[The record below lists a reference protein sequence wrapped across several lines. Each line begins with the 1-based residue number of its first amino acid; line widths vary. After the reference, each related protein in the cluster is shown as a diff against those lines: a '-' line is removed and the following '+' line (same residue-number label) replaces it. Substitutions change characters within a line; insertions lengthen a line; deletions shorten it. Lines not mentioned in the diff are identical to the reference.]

1 MNRSHPLQNRTITFD
16 EDSDM
21 RPPKKIMLSSIEHEG
36 GGFSDPPPSH
46 FVLCGRGERTNRHPG
61 NKTFRRLV
69 DLNRSLYHPGT
80 RKQKGLIAASIVLAI
95 CRQDQ
100 PGRFVRFDKKS
111 KLWFDVGMKQAIKKT
126 SQALREIVPEKKN
139 DNNKD
144 KGAQHDNHDETGTDD
159 EEDGNEYDNP
169 DEFKDEMEN
178 RYVIFSPHRGPFD
191 ITLQNNVSLDD
202 ELDIS
207 EGDEGED
214 SEVYDDFKQAIDD
227 IEWPLPRPAL
237 TFQVSEFT
245 CSTVSSFEGNE
256 KIVVKS

>member
-159 EEDGNEYDNP
+159 EKDRNEYDNP
-169 DEFKDEMEN
+169 VEL
-178 RYVIFSPHRGPFD
+178 PFD
-191 ITLQNNVSLDD
+191 ITLSHPVSVGD

-207 EGDEGED
+207 EGED
-214 SEVYDDFKQAIDD
+214 SEDDDDFKQAIDD
-227 IEWPLPRPAL
+227 IEWPLPLPAL
-237 TFQVSEFT
+237 TFQLSECTF
-245 CSTVSSFEGNE
+245 STFEGNE
-256 KIVVKS
+256 KFVIKS